1 MYASLCKD
9 IVQRKMSLV
18 YLFYFLQ
25 RLKEDIISAAERR
38 SSVKSKYYV
47 FIRHTHTH
55 TKEKKERG
63 VNREALTFVEIIISK
78 KQFVNKTSLLSDHF
92 VR

>member
-1 MYASLCKD
+1 MFSLG
-9 IVQRKMSLV
+9 
-18 YLFYFLQ
+18 
-25 RLKEDIISAAERR
+25 
-38 SSVKSKYYV
+38 
-47 FIRHTHTH
+47 THTH

-92 VR
+92 VS